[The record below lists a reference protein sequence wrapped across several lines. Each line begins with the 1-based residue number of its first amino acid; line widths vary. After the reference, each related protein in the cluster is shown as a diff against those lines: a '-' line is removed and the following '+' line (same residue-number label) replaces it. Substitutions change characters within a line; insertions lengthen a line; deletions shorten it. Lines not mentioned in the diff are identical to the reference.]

1 MKVIMN
7 KRFLNEIT
15 CADSEKLIQ
24 DLDNDSV
31 DLVVT

>member
-1 MKVIMN
+1 MN

-15 CADSEKLIQ
+15 CGDSEQLIQ

-31 DLVVT
+31 DLGSNIAAL